1 MLFAEIVTCST
12 TNPHSGESLG
22 GALPQPTQAI
32 TAWVGLPPI
41 PTEATKWSFLIAL
54 ASMGTPWSMT
64 NNSEK
69 RRWAGI
75 LCAVETEKYAQ
86 ALLELDTCFHLVGPH

>member
-22 GALPQPTQAI
+22 GPPNPPKPL
-32 TAWVGLPPI
+32 TAWVGFPPI

-64 NNSEK
+64 NDSEK
-69 RRWAGI
+69 RPWAGI

-86 ALLELDTCFHLVGPH
+86 ALLELDACFYLVGPH